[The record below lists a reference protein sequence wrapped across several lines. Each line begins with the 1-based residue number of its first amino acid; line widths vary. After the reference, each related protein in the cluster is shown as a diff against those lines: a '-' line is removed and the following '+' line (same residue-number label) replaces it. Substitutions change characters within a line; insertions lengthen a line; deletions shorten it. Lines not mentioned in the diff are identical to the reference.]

1 MPIQRFKH
9 YLEQRL
15 GGLSRRDLFRGGG
28 AAAFG
33 GLLGGAA
40 ETAPAAPLRFG
51 TEIYE
56 SIGVRPIV
64 NCKGTFTIIG
74 GSLSMPEVKRA
85 MEDASRHF
93 VHLDELMAAVSKRL
107 AELTQAEYGIV
118 TAGCA
123 AALTHS
129 TAACI
134 AGANPEKL
142 QRLPNLAGMKNEV
155 IMPNYARNV
164 YDHAVRMLGV
174 RTVDV
179 KSIEELQ
186 NAISD
191 KTAMIMLLAGP
202 NDEGPFGTEAVCRVA
217 HEHKVPVIV
226 DAAAEHLI
234 IPSPHLKRGADMVA
248 YSGGK
253 CIRGPQ
259 CAGLLLGRKDL
270 LQAAWI
276 HSAPHH
282 AFGRSLK
289 VGKEE
294 IMGMLAA
301 VELWVKRD
309 HEAEWKRWESWLDE
323 IAKQAKKVD
332 GVTTEVLQPQGLSN
346 RSPRLRI
353 QWDAAKLGI
362 MGTEVEKILLE
373 GNPRII
379 LGGASGDRRWG
390 GESSLTVMP
399 YMMDPGDAEV
409 AGERIRAV
417 LSNPPKYQAP
427 PAAVSPTQIAGQW
440 DVHLEFILGAT
451 DHSLIFEQDAE
462 KIVGTHTG
470 EIMSGDL
477 RGLVEGNKIYFR
489 SSHRYEGTRLSYDFA
504 GEVSG
509 DTITGT
515 VGLAEY
521 GEARF
526 EAKRHHYG
534 RPGGVVRP
542 VKNV

>member
-1 MPIQRFKH
+1 MHRFRQ
-9 YLEQRL
+9 YLERRL
-15 GGLSRRDLFRGGG
+15 TGLSRRDLFRGGG
-28 AAAFG
+28 AAAFTT
-33 GLLGGAA
+33 LLGGAA
-40 ETAPAAPLRFG
+40 ASAAAAPMRFG
-51 TEIYE
+51 SEIYS

-64 NCKGTFTIIG
+64 NCKGTFTIIS
-74 GSLSMPEVKRA
+74 GSQSLPEVKRA

-93 VHLDELMAAVSKRL
+93 VHLDELMDAVGKRL
-107 AELTQAEYGIV
+107 AELTQAPWGMV

-123 AALTHS
+123 AALTHA

-134 AGANPEKL
+134 AGADPEKL
-142 QRLPNLAGMKNEV
+142 QRLPNLAGLKSEV
-155 IMPNYARNV
+155 IMPNYSRNV

-174 RTVDV
+174 RTVTVSNID
-179 KSIEELQ
+179 ECRAAF
-186 NAISD
+186 ND
-191 KTAMIMLLAGP
+191 KTAMVMLLAGP

-217 HEHKVPVIV
+217 HERNVPVIV
-226 DAAAEHLI
+226 DAAAEHLV
-234 IPSPHLKRGADMVA
+234 IPIPHLQRGADMVA

-270 LQAAWI
+270 LQAAWL

-301 VELWVKRD
+301 VEAWVKRD
-309 HEAEWKRWESWLDE
+309 HQAEWKRWESWLDE
-323 IAKQAKKVD
+323 IAAKVKKVD
-332 GVTTEVLQPQGLSN
+332 GVTTEVLQPEGLSN

-353 QWDAAKLGI
+353 RWDAARLGI
-362 MGTEVEKILLE
+362 FGTEAEKNLIE
-373 GNPRII
+373 GDPRII

-390 GESSLTVMP
+390 GDSSITIMP
-399 YMMDPGDAEV
+399 YMMNPGDAAI

-417 LSNPPKYQAP
+417 LANPPKHDAPRPAGP
-427 PAAVSPTQIAGQW
+427 PAQIAGQW
-440 DVHLEFILGAT
+440 DVKLDFLLGSA
-451 DHSLIFEQDAE
+451 DHGLVFEQEGDR
-462 KIVGTHTG
+462 IVGTHTG
-470 EIMSGDL
+470 DILSGDL
-477 RGLVEGNKIYFR
+477 RGLVEGNKVYFR
-489 SSHRYEGTRLSYDFA
+489 SSQRYEGTRLTYDFA

-509 DTITGT
+509 DSISGT

-521 GEARF
+521 GEARWQ
-526 EAKRHHYG
+526 AKRHQYG